1 MSNIK
6 KWSTDWAGR
15 ELVIETGKYAS
26 QAHAA
31 CTCRYGDTEVLATVV
46 QSLKQREG
54 IDYFPLMVDYEER
67 LYAAGKIKGSRFVKR
82 EGRPSDEAVLISRM
96 IDRSIR
102 PLFKDESRLDIQV
115 ILTVFCI
122 DEENDPDIPALIAAS
137 CALSLSGLD
146 WQGPISGIRIG
157 LINNEFV
164 LNPSY
169 MAREKSNLDLAVA
182 STIDNKIIMIEGE
195 AKEAKEEEILKAIEL
210 ARKHNQKIIK
220 LISEIQAEIGKPK
233 IEFAAETGDDLD
245 PEVLAMADQFLN
257 KKIPQALFNH
267 PKDSKKERSAAIAKL
282 EQELNLHLTDQEVG
296 RDKREKAQRLVKKY
310 AERAVSQAII
320 KQDFRVDGRR
330 LDEIRPI
337 KVDVGLFP
345 RTHGSGHF
353 SRGETQVVSVVTL
366 GSPGDVLHL
375 DTMETESK
383 QRYMHHY
390 NFPPYSVGEVAPL
403 RGPGR
408 RDIGHGALA
417 EKALRAVLP
426 APEVFPY
433 TIRVVSEVLSSNGS
447 SSMASACGSSL
458 ALMDAGVPIKTAV
471 AGIAIGLC
479 SDNQGNYKII
489 TDLQDLEDGLG
500 GMDFKIC
507 GTKDGITAI
516 QMDTKTNGLS
526 DDIVQ
531 KTLNQARQAL
541 NQILEQMS
549 KAIPAPRS
557 ELSPYAP
564 RIYTLHID
572 PEKIGL
578 VIGPQGKTIN
588 KIIDETGVDIDIEKD
603 GTVLITA
610 VDQKGAEAAIKAVED
625 LTREIEVGQVYEGK
639 VSRILT
645 FGAMVEIT
653 PTQEGLV
660 HISNLSNNYVAHV
673 EDIVK
678 VGDVL
683 KVQVIEKDD
692 MGRINLTVQGV
703 KPKSVNN
710 HFNRRPMGPRRNSHY
725 RRGFGQSRYND
736 FR

>member
-6 KWSTDWAGR
+6 KWSTEWAGR
-15 ELVIETGKYAS
+15 ELVIEAGKYAS

-46 QSLKQREG
+46 QSSKQREG

-82 EGRPSDEAVLISRM
+82 EGRPSDEAILISRM
-96 IDRSIR
+96 IDRAIR

-122 DEENDPDIPALIAAS
+122 DEENGPDIPAFIAAS
-137 CALSLSGLD
+137 CALALSGLD

-157 LINNEFV
+157 LINNELVF
-164 LNPSY
+164 NPSCS
-169 MAREKSNLDLAVA
+169 AREKSDLDLVVA
-182 STIDNKIIMIEGE
+182 STLDNKVIMIEGE
-195 AKEAKEEEILKAIEL
+195 AKEVKEEEILRAIEQ
-210 ARKHNQKIIK
+210 AKKHNQKIIK
-220 LISEIQAEIGKPK
+220 LISDIQAEIGKPK
-233 IEFAAETGDDLD
+233 IELAAVEDLE
-245 PEVLAMADQFLN
+245 PEVFGMADKFLS
-257 KKIPQALFNH
+257 KEIPKALFNH
-267 PKDSKKERSAAIAKL
+267 SKDSKKDRILAIAKA
-282 EQELNLHLTDQEVG
+282 EEELNLHLTDQQVG
-296 RDKREKAQRLVKKY
+296 KEKREKAQKLVKKY
-310 AERAVSQAII
+310 AERAISQAII
-320 KQDFRVDGRR
+320 KESYRVDGRK
-330 LDEIRPI
+330 LDEIRPL
-337 KVDVGLFP
+337 KFEVGLFP
-345 RTHGSGHF
+345 RTHGSAHF

-426 APEVFPY
+426 VPEEFPY

-458 ALMDAGVPIKTAV
+458 ALMDAGVPIKSAV

-489 TDLQDLEDGLG
+489 TDLQDLEDGSG

-507 GTKDGITAI
+507 GTGAGVTAI

-526 DDIVQ
+526 DDIVRE
-531 KTLNQARQAL
+531 TFNQARQAL
-541 NQILEQMS
+541 NQILAEMS
-549 KAIPAPRS
+549 KVIPAPRP

-610 VDQKGAEAAIKAVED
+610 VDQKSAEAAIKSVED

-639 VSRILT
+639 VSRILN

-653 PTQEGLV
+653 PTHEGLV
-660 HISNLSNNYVAHV
+660 HVSNLSNNYVGRV
-673 EDIVK
+673 EDVVK
-678 VGDVL
+678 LGDSL
-683 KVQVIEKDD
+683 KVKVIEKDD
-692 MGRINLTVQGV
+692 LGRINLTVEGV
-703 KPKSVNN
+703 KPK
-710 HFNRRPMGPRRNSHY
+710 PAGPRRNDRNRH
-725 RRGFGQSRYND
+725 NN

>member
-1 MSNIK
+1 MPNIK
-6 KWSTDWAGR
+6 KWSTEWAGR
-15 ELVIETGKYAS
+15 ELIIETGKYAG

-46 QSLKQREG
+46 QSSKQREG

-67 LYAAGKIKGSRFVKR
+67 LYAAGKIKGSRFIKR
-82 EGRPSDEAVLISRM
+82 EGRPTDEAILISRM

-122 DEENDPDIPALIAAS
+122 DEENCPDIPAFIAAS

-146 WQGPISGIRIG
+146 WNGPISGIRIG
-157 LINNEFV
+157 QINNELV
-164 LNPSY
+164 LNPSCAA
-169 MAREKSNLDLAVA
+169 MEKSNLDLVVA
-182 STIDNKIIMIEGE
+182 STLDNKVIMIEGE
-195 AKEAKEEEILKAIEL
+195 AQEAKEEVVLKAIEL
-210 ARKHNQKIIK
+210 AKKHNQKIIK
-220 LISEIQAEIGKPK
+220 LISDIQTEIGKPK
-233 IEFAAETGDDLD
+233 IELAAEEDLE
-245 PEVLAMADQFLN
+245 PEVLSMADAFLS
-257 KKIPQALFNH
+257 KKIPKALFNH
-267 PKDSKKERSAAIAKL
+267 PKDSKKERLEAIAKL
-282 EQELNLHLTDQEVG
+282 GEELNLYLIDQQIGKE
-296 RDKREKAQRLVKKY
+296 KREKAQKLVKKY

-320 KQDFRVDGRR
+320 KEGKRVDGRK
-330 LDEIRPI
+330 LDEIRPLELE
-337 KVDVGLFP
+337 VGLFP

-417 EKALRAVLP
+417 EKALRVVLP
-426 APEVFPY
+426 AKEDFPY

-458 ALMDAGVPIKTAV
+458 ALMDAGVPIKRAV
-471 AGIAIGLC
+471 AGIAIGLA
-479 SDNQGNYKII
+479 SDNQGNYKVI
-489 TDLQDLEDGLG
+489 TDLQDLEDGFG

-507 GTKDGITAI
+507 GTEEGITAI

-526 DDIVQ
+526 DDIVRE
-531 KTLNQARQAL
+531 TLSQARQAL

-549 KAIPAPRS
+549 KIIPAPRP
-557 ELSPYAP
+557 ELSSYAP
-564 RIYTLHID
+564 RIHTLHID

-610 VDQKGAEAAIKAVED
+610 VDQKSAEAAIKAVED
-625 LTREIEVGQVYEGK
+625 LTREIEVGEVYEGK
-639 VSRILT
+639 VSRILN
-645 FGAMVEIT
+645 FGAMVGIT

-660 HISNLSNNYVAHV
+660 HISNLSNNYVAKV
-673 EDIVK
+673 EDVVK
-678 VGDVL
+678 LGDTL
-683 KVQVIEKDD
+683 KVKVIEKDD
-692 MGRINLTVQGV
+692 LGRINLTVDGIA
-703 KPKSVNN
+703 PKQANN
-710 HFNRRPMGPRRNSHY
+710 NFNRRPGSGPRRNDRNRHNN
-725 RRGFGQSRYND
+725 FN
-736 FR
+736 